1 MIPIVEENGKKVFIG
16 KEDQSN
22 PPIFVRNPMKRYC
35 PKGHEND
42 NDQTHCKDCSREL
55 DGDGKMQCQICK
67 RFFDYLVGEN
77 SGGGKQGCEACFK
90 PPIRKVEHDET
101 PTGEIFN

>member
-1 MIPIVEENGKKVFIG
+1 MTLIVEENGKKVFIG
-16 KEDQSN
+16 QEEKSN
-22 PPIFVRNPMKRYC
+22 PPIFIRNPMKRYC
-35 PKGHEND
+35 YKGHEND
-42 NDQTHCKDCSREL
+42 NDKIFCTECSEEIR
-55 DGDGKMQCQICK
+55 DGKMQCKICK
-67 RFFDYLVGEN
+67 RFFDYLVGED